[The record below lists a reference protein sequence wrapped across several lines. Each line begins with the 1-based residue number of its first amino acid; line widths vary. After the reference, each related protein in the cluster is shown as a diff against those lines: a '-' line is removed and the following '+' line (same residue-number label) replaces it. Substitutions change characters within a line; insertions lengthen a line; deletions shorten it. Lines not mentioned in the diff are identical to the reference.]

1 MHYRSL
7 RLAAAAGFLVVG
19 TCAST
24 ANQAEAGPAR
34 PAPSLPAP
42 NGPVLHVTT
51 EPELQTAMQQL
62 ESNTTIVLAPGTYR
76 LTRSLYVNGT
86 DSHVGIRG
94 ATDDPDDL
102 VIVGAGMSNASYGSV
117 PYGIWTGGN
126 VQDITIANLTIRDVY
141 FSPHHLQRGHRTSA
155 GPQRPSRGRRRA
167 VREGQSGWS
176 WRRRRCWRASTSTR
190 RPAGE
195 SATTRFATCRR
206 LPANA
211 AA

>member
-86 DSHVGIRG
+86 DSHVGIR
-94 ATDDPDDL
+94 
-102 VIVGAGMSNASYGSV
+102 
-117 PYGIWTGGN
+117 WK
-126 VQDITIANLTIRDVY
+126 
-141 FSPHHLQRGHRTSA
+141 
-155 GPQRPSRGRRRA
+155 RA
-167 VREGQSGWS
+167 VRHLDGWQRAGHHHREPDDP
-176 WRRRRCWRASTSTR
+176 RRLLFTPSSSTR
-190 RPAGE
+190 APNVRWSTTSVSWTPA
-195 SATTRFATCRR
+195 SSS
-206 LPANA
+206 
-211 AA
+211 